1 LPHPEIQALL
11 AATDPRRR
19 VVILTAVLTGL
30 REGELLGLPWGDI
43 DWQNRQIYVRQ
54 QYTAGRF
61 SELKTK
67 ASRRRV
73 DLPGE
78 LAQELRRW
86 RLQCPPGAHDL
97 VFPTGAGNPESHS
110 NLLNRGFYPAL
121 RRAGL
126 RKIRFHDLRHTYAS
140 LLIANGEHPKR
151 IQALM
156 GHSSINVTMDVY
168 GHLMPGAGDE
178 VADRLGAL
186 VFRPSGSKTV
196 AVDEL
201 ELADDAQAIVFN
213 GGPCRSRTCDQ
224 RIKSPLLYRLS

>member
-1 LPHPEIQALL
+1 
-11 AATDPRRR
+11 
-19 VVILTAVLTGL
+19 
-30 REGELLGLPWGDI
+30 
-43 DWQNRQIYVRQ
+43 VRQ

-61 SELKTK
+61 SEKTK

-73 DLPGE
+73 DLPAG
-78 LAQELRRW
+78 LVAELRRW
-86 RLQCPPGAHDL
+86 RLQCPPGVHDL
-97 VFPTGAGNPESHS
+97 VFPNGAANPENHA

-168 GHLMPGAGDE
+168 GHLMPGGGDE

-186 VFRPSGSKTV
+186 VFRPSGSRTV
-196 AVDEL
+196 ALDEL
-201 ELADDAQAIVFN
+201 ELANEGLDDTQAIVFN
-213 GGPCRSRTCDQ
+213 GGPGGLEPTT
-224 RIKSPLLYRLS
+224 KGL

>member
-1 LPHPEIQALL
+1 MWRYVLL
-11 AATDPRRR
+11 
-19 VVILTAVLTGL
+19 
-30 REGELLGLPWGDI
+30 
-43 DWQNRQIYVRQ
+43 
-54 QYTAGRF
+54 F

-78 LAQELRRW
+78 LVAELRRW

-97 VFPTGAGNPESHS
+97 VLPSGAGNPENHG

-126 RKIRFHDLRHTYAS
+126 RKIRFHDLRHTYPS

-156 GHSSINVTMDVY
+156 GHSSTNVTMDMY
-168 GHLMPGAGDE
+168 GHLMPGGGGE

-186 VFRPSGSKTV
+186 VFR
-196 AVDEL
+196 
-201 ELADDAQAIVFN
+201 FW
-213 GGPCRSRTCDQ
+213 
-224 RIKSPLLYRLS
+224 

>member
-1 LPHPEIQALL
+1 MGYLRGVFAQHLRYWFQYRGRSREQWGW
-11 AATDPRRR
+11 RR
-19 VVILTAVLTGL
+19 
-30 REGELLGLPWGDI
+30 
-43 DWQNRQIYVRQ
+43 Q
-54 QYTAGRF
+54 
-61 SELKTK
+61 TK

-73 DLPGE
+73 DLPAGLVAE
-78 LAQELRRW
+78 LKLR

-97 VFPTGAGNPESHS
+97 VFPNGAGNPENHA
-110 NLLNRGFYPAL
+110 NLLNRGFYPAV
-121 RRAGL
+121 RRARL

-168 GHLMPGAGDE
+168 GHLMPGGGDA

-186 VFRPSGSKTV
+186 VFRPSGSRTV

>member
-1 LPHPEIQALL
+1 LF
-11 AATDPRRR
+11 T
-19 VVILTAVLTGL
+19 VVG
-30 REGELLGLPWGDI
+30 P
-43 DWQNRQIYVRQ
+43 
-54 QYTAGRF
+54 
-61 SELKTK
+61 
-67 ASRRRV
+67 
-73 DLPGE
+73 
-78 LAQELRRW
+78 W

-97 VFPTGAGNPESHS
+97 VFPNGAGSPENQG

-168 GHLMPGAGDE
+168 GHLMPQGGDE

-186 VFRPSGSKTV
+186 VFRGSGSKTV
-196 AVDEL
+196 ECDEP
-201 ELADDAQAIVFN
+201 ELADNAQAIVSV
-213 GGPCRSRTCDQ
+213 GGQRGNRTLDKRFSSSYVSPSGYGARSRTTF
-224 RIKSPLLYRLS
+224 

>member
-1 LPHPEIQALL
+1 
-11 AATDPRRR
+11 
-19 VVILTAVLTGL
+19 
-30 REGELLGLPWGDI
+30 
-43 DWQNRQIYVRQ
+43 
-54 QYTAGRF
+54 
-61 SELKTK
+61 LKTK

-78 LAQELRRW
+78 LVAELRRW

-97 VFPTGAGNPESHS
+97 VFPNGAGNPENYG

-121 RRAGL
+121 RRSGL
-126 RKIRFHDLRHTYAS
+126 RKIRFHDLRHTFAS

-168 GHLMPGAGDE
+168 GHLMPGGGAE

-186 VFRPSGSKTV
+186 VFRGSGSKTV
-196 AVDEL
+196 ECDEI
-201 ELADDAQAIVFN
+201 ELAADAQVIVSL
-213 GGPCRSRTCDQ
+213 GARDGIQPLDQSMPTMAPVKSVARVPDRMDLGPSATISTRRSGTMVPRPPI
-224 RIKSPLLYRLS
+224 RIPRLPKFAKPHSA

>member
-1 LPHPEIQALL
+1 
-11 AATDPRRR
+11 
-19 VVILTAVLTGL
+19 
-30 REGELLGLPWGDI
+30 
-43 DWQNRQIYVRQ
+43 VRQ

-61 SELKTK
+61 SEVKTK

-78 LAQELRRW
+78 LVSELRRW
-86 RLQCPPGAHDL
+86 RLQCPAGTHDL
-97 VFPTGAGNPESHS
+97 VFPNGAANPENHA

-126 RKIRFHDLRHTYAS
+126 RKIRFHDPRHTRAS

-168 GHLMPGAGDE
+168 GHLMPGGGDE

-186 VFRPSGSKTV
+186 VFARGESGSRMV
-196 AVDEL
+196 AVDEV

-213 GGPCRSRTCDQ
+213 GGPCRNRTYDQ

>member
-1 LPHPEIQALL
+1 V
-11 AATDPRRR
+11 AADARWR
-19 VVILTAVLTGL
+19 VVILAALLTGL
-30 REGELLGLPWGDI
+30 REGELLGLAWGDI
-43 DWQNRQIYVRQ
+43 DWTARQIYVRQ
-54 QYTAGRF
+54 QYTGGDSRNSRPKPPGAVWTCR
-61 SELKTK
+61 
-67 ASRRRV
+67 ASWW
-73 DLPGE
+73 PSF
-78 LAQELRRW
+78 RRW

-97 VFPTGAGNPESHS
+97 VFPNGAGNPESHS

-156 GHSSINVTMDVY
+156 GHSSINATMDVY
-168 GHLMPGAGDE
+168 GHLMPGGGGE

-186 VFRPSGSKTV
+186 VFRPSGSRTV

-201 ELADDAQAIVFN
+201 ALAGEGQDDTQAVVSI
-213 GGPCRSRTCDQ
+213 GGPGRTRTYDQ
-224 RIKSPLLYRLS
+224 GIMSTSTPKPKKA